1 MMMQVVASNKNV
13 NRMNTNAVAASMAP
27 LLLRP
32 LLVGDCEIEDDFDVG
47 GDGSMQLLQAAA
59 AANHAQ
65 AIVITLLEEDA
76 SKFGTLINTGPR
88 GAIRPASKR
97 SGLCWGQT
105 VRGECLNDIFESTR
119 VSGGLPTEMQIG
131 LLSPLYL
138 RKLFECMGT
147 TNIKLGQVQLIFLL
161 VVQLQCTL
169 LLIFGDLVL
178 INCLLNAAGD
188 PNQKDE
194 EGNRPLEVAA
204 LRENKRLLRLF
215 PLTTKSETVSDW
227 TIVGVLA
234 HIESNKEQEENS
246 NSQNL

>member
-1 MMMQVVASNKNV
+1 
-13 NRMNTNAVAASMAP
+13 MA
-27 LLLRP
+27 
-32 LLVGDCEIEDDFDVG
+32 
-47 GDGSMQLLQAAA
+47 
-59 AANHAQ
+59 
-65 AIVITLLEEDA
+65 
-76 SKFGTLINTGPR
+76 
-88 GAIRPASKR
+88 R
-97 SGLCWGQT
+97 SVKTEGLHMS
-105 VRGECLNDIFESTR
+105 R
-119 VSGGLPTEMQIG
+119 
-131 LLSPLYL
+131 
-138 RKLFECMGT
+138 
-147 TNIKLGQVQLIFLL
+147 QVQLIFLL

>member
-76 SKFGTLINTGPR
+76 SKFGVHVVR
-88 GAIRPASKR
+88 YAASKAR